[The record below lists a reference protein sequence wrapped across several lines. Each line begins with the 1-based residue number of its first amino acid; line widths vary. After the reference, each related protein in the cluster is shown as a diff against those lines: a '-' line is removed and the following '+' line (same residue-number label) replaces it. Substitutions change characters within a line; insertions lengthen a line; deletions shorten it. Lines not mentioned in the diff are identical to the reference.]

1 MVILIH
7 TLEIYELI
15 DALEDFV
22 ESERTQ
28 VFDIGEAVGCNLLRT
43 ISEVVVQTIPFNR
56 ILFVMGSPDA
66 AYAIDRPNVMYW
78 KWLFNDFL
86 VDGVE
91 DTTNPLWDVNFK
103 SNYKE
108 YVQQLIPDLLVGYDV
123 IIINQA
129 QLIPF
134 EKRDMITK
142 VFSGQIIR
150 IFDPYDMMGEGVDVP
165 IRCVDTFEKLPL
177 TIAYARS
184 LYGIETRC
192 INKRATNRLE
202 TGVTI
207 RRNSVGRIDSNQY
220 VTSDF
225 NLMDDCW
232 NRQKS
237 SQFRKNQKVY
247 VLDTKMN
254 IVQETE
260 YQHVHSLGMCTLL
273 HIEQGNEDGIIR
285 FHIHSTNAVFDKNL
299 TYTYDKFTTPS
310 NAIMVAPANVLPV
323 GNTLNSHYFKQI
335 VYVTT
340 KDTPMLSIREQYTML
355 KQSQNLIIASTK

>member
-1 MVILIH
+1 MM
-7 TLEIYELI
+7 
-15 DALEDFV
+15 EDFF
-22 ESERTQ
+22 ETERNQ

-43 ISEVVVQTIPFNR
+43 ISEVAVGYVPFNR
-56 ILFVMGSPDA
+56 ILFIMGSSDA
-66 AYAIDRPNVMYW
+66 AYAMNKPNVVCW

-91 DTTNPLWDVNFK
+91 DNINPLWDTNFK
-103 SNYKE
+103 SNHKE
-108 YVQQLIPDLLVGYDV
+108 YTQQLIPDLLVGFDI

-142 VFSGQIIR
+142 IFGGQIVR

-165 IRCVDTFEKLPL
+165 LRCVDTFEKLPL

-184 LYGIETRC
+184 LYGIDTRC

-202 TGVTI
+202 TDVNI

-220 VTSDF
+220 VTSDIE
-225 NLMDDCW
+225 LMDDCW
-232 NRQKS
+232 KRQES
-237 SQFRKNQKVY
+237 SQFRKGQKVY
-247 VLDTKMN
+247 VMDTKMN

-260 YQHVHSLGMCTLL
+260 YPHVHSLGLWTLL
-273 HIEQGNEDGIIR
+273 HIDQGNEDGMIR
-285 FHIHSTNAVFDKNL
+285 FHIHATNAIFDKQL
-299 TYTYDKFTTPS
+299 VYRYEKFTTPS
-310 NAIMVAPANVLPV
+310 SALLVSSANVLPV
-323 GNTLNSHYFKQI
+323 GCTINTHYFKQI

-340 KDTPMLSIREQYTML
+340 KEHPMISVRDQYTML

>member
-1 MVILIH
+1 MIYLIH

-15 DALEDFV
+15 DMLEDFLD
-22 ESERTQ
+22 SERTQ
-28 VFDIGEAVGCNLLRT
+28 VLDVGEAVGCNLLRT
-43 ISEVVVQTIPFNR
+43 VSEVTVNYVPFNR
-56 ILFVMGSPDA
+56 ILFVMGSADA
-66 AYAIDRPNVMYW
+66 AYAIDRPNVVYW
-78 KWLFNDFL
+78 KWLFNDFI
-86 VDGVE
+86 VDRIE
-91 DTTNPLWDVNFK
+91 DNTNPLWDPSFK
-103 SNYKE
+103 SNQKE
-108 YVQQLIPDLLVGYDV
+108 FQQMLIPDLLVGYDV

-134 EKRDMITK
+134 EKRDKFTK
-142 VFSGQIIR
+142 IFSGQIVR
-150 IFDPYDMMGEGVDVP
+150 IFDPFDMMGEGIDVP
-165 IRCVDTFEKLPL
+165 LRCVDTFEKLPL

-184 LYGIETRC
+184 LYGIDTRC

-202 TGVTI
+202 TGVNI

-225 NLMDDCW
+225 ELMDDCW
-232 NRQKS
+232 NRQKE
-237 SQFRKNQKVY
+237 SQFRKGQKVY

-260 YQHVHSLGMCTLL
+260 YPHVHSLGMCTLL
-273 HIEQGNEDGIIR
+273 HIENGSEEGMIR
-285 FHIHSTNAVFDKNL
+285 FRIHSSNAIFDRQLAYTFDK
-299 TYTYDKFTTPS
+299 FMTPS
-310 NAIMVAPANVLPV
+310 NVIQVAPANVLPV

-355 KQSQNLIIASTK
+355 KQSQNLVIASTK